1 MCTALNIVQTTA
13 REIKTMTS
21 KPAKTPHDATSK
33 TVVDLRQLSFS
44 YDLQEA
50 KLDVLV
56 DVDLTLNQGETVAIL
71 GPSGSGKTSLLL
83 LLAGLEQ
90 PTSGAILIDDKDLAK
105 LDADALADL
114 RRDSLGIVFQ
124 SFHLVPSLTALGN
137 VMLPLEIAEKDNVE
151 GKNAREVATTMLE
164 RVGLA
169 ERGGHY
175 PTQLSGGEQQRVA
188 IARALVHTPRLLLAD
203 EPTGNLDATTGERI
217 IELLFGLNRESGS
230 TMILVTH
237 DESIAAQC
245 QRVFRLQ
252 QGKLVEDAPH
262 AVSS

>member
-1 MCTALNIVQTTA
+1 MMSSELKNNNLNP
-13 REIKTMTS
+13 S
-21 KPAKTPHDATSK
+21 
-33 TVVDLRQLSFS
+33 TVMDLQKLSFS
-44 YDLQEA
+44 YTLQEST
-50 KLDVLV
+50 LDVLV
-56 DVDLTLNQGETVAIL
+56 DVDLKLNQGETAAIL

-90 PTSGAILIDDKDLAK
+90 PKSGSILLDNKDLST
-105 LDADALADL
+105 LDEDELADI

-137 VMLPLEIAEKDNVE
+137 VMLPLEIAERD
-151 GKNAREVATTMLE
+151 NAREIATTMLE

-169 ERGGHY
+169 ERAGHY

-188 IARALVHTPRLLLAD
+188 IARALVHKPRLLLAD
-203 EPTGNLDATTGERI
+203 EPTGNLDAKTGDRV

-237 DESIAAQC
+237 DEAVAAQC

-262 AVSS
+262 ALPA

>member
-1 MCTALNIVQTTA
+1 MTLNTANETPNT
-13 REIKTMTS
+13 
-21 KPAKTPHDATSK
+21 PAT
-33 TVVDLRQLSFS
+33 TVVNLKKLSFS
-44 YDLQEA
+44 YEMQGNT
-50 KLDVLV
+50 LDVLK
-56 DVDLTLNQGETVAIL
+56 DVDLSLNQGETVAIL

-83 LLAGLEQ
+83 LLAGLEH
-90 PTSGAILIDDKDLAK
+90 PTSGSILLDDKDIAS
-105 LDADALADL
+105 LDPNAMADL

-137 VMLPLEIAEKDNVE
+137 VMLPLEIAERD
-151 GKNAREVATTMLE
+151 NARETAMAILE

-169 ERGGHY
+169 ERADHY

-188 IARALVHTPRLLLAD
+188 LARALVHKPRLLLAD
-203 EPTGNLDATTGERI
+203 EPTGNLDGNTGERI

-245 QRVFRLQ
+245 QRVFRLH
-252 QGKLVEDAPH
+252 QGKLVEEAPDAIS
-262 AVSS
+262 A

>member
-1 MCTALNIVQTTA
+1 MSSNPVKHASEPLP
-13 REIKTMTS
+13 
-21 KPAKTPHDATSK
+21 PA
-33 TVVDLRQLSFS
+33 TVMDLRQLSFS
-44 YDLQEA
+44 YTMQDST
-50 KLDVLV
+50 LDVLI
-56 DVDLTLNQGETVAIL
+56 DVDLKLQQGETAAIL

-90 PTSGAILIDDKDLAK
+90 PKSGAILLDNTDLAS
-105 LDADALADL
+105 LDADALADM

-137 VMLPLEIAEKDNVE
+137 VMLPLEIAGSDN
-151 GKNAREVATTMLE
+151 AHQVATAMLE

-169 ERGGHY
+169 ERAGHY

-188 IARALVHTPRLLLAD
+188 IARALVHQPRLLLAD
-203 EPTGNLDATTGERI
+203 EPTGNLDAKTGERV

-237 DESIAAQC
+237 DEAIAAQC
-245 QRVFRLQ
+245 QRVFRLH
-252 QGKLVEDAPH
+252 QGKLVEDAADALP
-262 AVSS
+262 A

>member
-1 MCTALNIVQTTA
+1 MMSSELQNTTLNP
-13 REIKTMTS
+13 S
-21 KPAKTPHDATSK
+21 
-33 TVVDLRQLSFS
+33 TVMDLQKLSFS
-44 YDLQEA
+44 YTLQEST
-50 KLDVLV
+50 LDVLL
-56 DVDLTLNQGETVAIL
+56 DVDLTLNQGETAAIL

-90 PTSGAILIDDKDLAK
+90 PKSGSILLDNKDLSS
-105 LDADALADL
+105 LDADELADI

-137 VMLPLEIAEKDNVE
+137 VMLPLEIAERD
-151 GKNAREVATTMLE
+151 NAREIATTMLE

-169 ERGGHY
+169 ERAGHY

-188 IARALVHTPRLLLAD
+188 IARALVHKPRLLLAD
-203 EPTGNLDATTGERI
+203 EPTGNLDAKTGERV

-237 DESIAAQC
+237 DEAVAAQC

-262 AVSS
+262 ALSA

>member
-1 MCTALNIVQTTA
+1 MNSTQVKESPLPSIV
-13 REIKTMTS
+13 M
-21 KPAKTPHDATSK
+21 
-33 TVVDLRQLSFS
+33 DLQKISFS
-44 YDLQEA
+44 YDLQEST
-50 KLDVLV
+50 LDVLV
-56 DVDLTLNQGETVAIL
+56 DVDLKLNQGETAAIL

-90 PTSGAILIDDKDLAK
+90 PKSGSILLDNKDLST
-105 LDADALADL
+105 LDEDELADI

-137 VMLPLEIAEKDNVE
+137 VMLPLEIAEKDN
-151 GKNAREVATTMLE
+151 AREIATTMLE

-169 ERGGHY
+169 ERAGHY

-188 IARALVHTPRLLLAD
+188 IARALVHKPRLLLAD
-203 EPTGNLDATTGERI
+203 EPTGNLDAKTGERV

-237 DESIAAQC
+237 DEAVAAQC

-262 AVSS
+262 ALPA

>member
-1 MCTALNIVQTTA
+1 MSSNPVKHASEPLP
-13 REIKTMTS
+13 
-21 KPAKTPHDATSK
+21 PA
-33 TVVDLRQLSFS
+33 TVMDLRQLSFS
-44 YDLQEA
+44 YTMQDST
-50 KLDVLV
+50 LDVLI
-56 DVDLTLNQGETVAIL
+56 DVDLKLQQGETAAIL

-90 PTSGAILIDDKDLAK
+90 PKSGAILLDNTDLAS
-105 LDADALADL
+105 LDADALADM

-137 VMLPLEIAEKDNVE
+137 VMLPLEIAGSDN
-151 GKNAREVATTMLE
+151 AHQVATAMLG

-169 ERGGHY
+169 ERAGHY

-188 IARALVHTPRLLLAD
+188 IARALVHQPRLLLAD
-203 EPTGNLDATTGERI
+203 EPTGNLDAKTGERV

-237 DESIAAQC
+237 DEAIAAQC
-245 QRVFRLQ
+245 QRVFRLY
-252 QGKLVEDAPH
+252 QGKLVEDAADALP
-262 AVSS
+262 A